1 MERLYEISHIKEKQF
16 NWSNIPEIPI
26 DNVLWE
32 PGCGVRAFA
41 RLCYDDEALYVSLR
55 AVEAHIRA
63 EYTVPLSP
71 VHRDSCLEFF
81 FMPERGERYFN
92 FEVNPNGC
100 MHIGFGHNRADRVIL
115 ARRDDMEFFCIK
127 PERTPNGWAVSYRV
141 PLSFLQL
148 FYPDFSFSGLLRA
161 NAYKCGDDTAHPH
174 YLSWNPV
181 TSTQPDF
188 HRPEDFGIMKFE

>member
-1 MERLYEISHIKEKQF
+1 
-16 NWSNIPEIPI
+16 
-26 DNVLWE
+26 
-32 PGCGVRAFA
+32 
-41 RLCYDDEALYVSLR
+41 
-55 AVEAHIRA
+55 
-63 EYTVPLSP
+63 
-71 VHRDSCLEFF
+71 
-81 FMPERGERYFN
+81 MPERGERYFN

-161 NAYKCGDDTAHPH
+161 NSYKCGDDTAHPH

>member
-1 MERLYEISHIKEKQF
+1 MERLYEISRIKEKQF

-32 PGCGVRAFA
+32 PDCYVRAFA

-55 AVEAHIRA
+55 AVEAQIRA
-63 EYTVPLSP
+63 EYTAPLSP

-81 FMPERGERYFN
+81 FMPERGDRYFN

-127 PERTPNGWAVSYRV
+127 PERTP
-141 PLSFLQL
+141 
-148 FYPDFSFSGLLRA
+148 
-161 NAYKCGDDTAHPH
+161 
-174 YLSWNPV
+174 
-181 TSTQPDF
+181 
-188 HRPEDFGIMKFE
+188 